1 MFALHDAMNALA
13 ADFSSETAKQIPAR
27 ASVRRSAISHVESAK
42 RNLAAAAADST
53 QDHDRVDLAF
63 ASLELRS
70 ICESRRRA
78 TNQLGAEAAY
88 ELTQRLADISASAT
102 AFELASLFPDDIVDR
117 SPSERAFR
125 LERYDLVF
133 QAGHVD
139 VPILGDGS
147 TDWTKVSRLRI
158 IALEARHA

>member
-1 MFALHDAMNALA
+1 MFTPYDAINTLA
-13 ADFSSETAKQIPAR
+13 ADFSSETARQIPAR
-27 ASVRRSAISHVESAK
+27 ASFRHSATSRVESA
-42 RNLAAAAADST
+42 RRHLASGVADSK
-53 QDHDRVDLAF
+53 QDHDGVDLAF